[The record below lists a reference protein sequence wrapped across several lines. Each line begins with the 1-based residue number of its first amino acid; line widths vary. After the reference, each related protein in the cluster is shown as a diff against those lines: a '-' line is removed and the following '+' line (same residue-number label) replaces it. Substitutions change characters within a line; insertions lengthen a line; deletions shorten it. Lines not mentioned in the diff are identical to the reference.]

1 MSAKLSE
8 NGTIHSE
15 DLFYL
20 LESAGNV
27 KFLDAGYMTPNGM
40 SPYQAFLGKR
50 IEGAQFF
57 DISAI
62 ADRES
67 ELPHML
73 PSPEF
78 FAEAVGMLGISND
91 DHVVVYDQ
99 SGAYMASSRAWWM
112 FRIFGHENVY
122 VLEGGLPMWEKLGFP
137 VVEEGAPEAPAPAKF
152 KATFRPELLVQKDDL
167 LSNLTN
173 KKMLVVDARPSARFN
188 ASSPEPR
195 LGIRMGHIPGSTN
208 LPFVALLEQETR
220 CFKDA
225 QDLEDIF
232 ESVGIGEGEKV
243 AVSCGSGVTAC
254 TVALA
259 LFKVRGQEAAI
270 YDGSWAE
277 WGDETQNLP
286 IEVSA

>member
-1 MSAKLSE
+1 MSLSDT
-8 NGTIHSE
+8 GTIYAE

-20 LESAGNV
+20 LENERNV
-27 KFLDAGYMTPNGM
+27 KFLDASYMVPTGE

-57 DISAI
+57 DIQAI

-73 PSPEF
+73 PPPEF
-78 FAEAVGMLGISND
+78 FAEAVGMLGISNN
-91 DHVVVYDQ
+91 DHIVVYDQ
-99 SGAYMASSRAWWM
+99 SGAYMASARAWWM

-122 VLEGGLPMWEKLGFP
+122 VLEGGLQMWEKRGFP
-137 VVEEGAPEAPAPAKF
+137 VVSGAPDAPDPAKF
-152 KATFRPELLVQKDDL
+152 KATFRPELLVQKEDL
-167 LSNLTN
+167 LDNLKT

-188 ASSPEPR
+188 ASAPEPR
-195 LGIRMGHIPGSTN
+195 MGMRTGHIPGSIN
-208 LPFVALLEQETR
+208 LPFIALLDQETR
-220 CFKDA
+220 CFKDP
-225 QDLEDIF
+225 QDIEQIF
-232 ESVGIGEGEKV
+232 ETVGIDENAKI

-259 LFKVRGQEAAI
+259 LYKTRGQDSAI

-277 WGDETQNLP
+277 WGDENQDFP

>member
-1 MSAKLSE
+1 MTLSDT
-8 NGTIHSE
+8 GTIHAE

-20 LESAGNV
+20 LESEGNV
-27 KFLDAGYMTPNGM
+27 KFLDAGYMVPTGQ

-57 DISAI
+57 DIQAI

-78 FAEAVGMLGISND
+78 FAEAVSMLGISND

-112 FRIFGHENVY
+112 FRIFGHDNVY
-122 VLEGGLPMWEKLGFP
+122 VLEGGLPMWEKRGFP
-137 VVEEGAPEAPAPAKF
+137 MVSGAPEAPTPGKF
-152 KATFRPELLVQKDDL
+152 KAKFRPELLVQKDDL
-167 LSNLTN
+167 LRNLKDKDT
-173 KKMLVVDARPSARFN
+173 LVVDARPSARYNGN
-188 ASSPEPR
+188 AAEPR
-195 LGIRMGHIPGSTN
+195 LGMRTGHIPGSIN
-208 LPFVALLEQETR
+208 LPFGALIDQETR
-220 CFKDA
+220 CFKDG
-225 QDLEDIF
+225 QDLEGIF
-232 ESVGIGEGEKV
+232 QAVGIGADDKI

-259 LFKVRGQEAAI
+259 LYKTRGQNSAI

-277 WGDETQNLP
+277 WGDEAQDLP
-286 IEVSA
+286 VEISA